1 MTYQELKDQVTR
13 LSEKLDGVSTSD
25 PALLE
30 QRIAL
35 RQLQNQMDIAVVP
48 ALGDQTPDVD
58 VEALIGAVD
67 ADIAQAQK
75 RAELASQIGRVIDF
89 VKKFVA

>member
-1 MTYQELKDQVTR
+1 MTYEELKDQVAR
-13 LSEKLDGVSTSD
+13 LCGKLDGVSTSD

-35 RQLQNQMDIAVVP
+35 RQLQNQMDIAAVP
-48 ALGDQTPDVD
+48 ALGDETPDVD
-58 VEALIGAVD
+58 VEALISAVD
-67 ADIAQAQK
+67 ADILHAQERAQ
-75 RAELASQIGRVIDF
+75 LVSHIGQVIGF

>member
-1 MTYQELKDQVTR
+1 MTYDELRDQVAR

-35 RQLQNQMDIAVVP
+35 RQLQNQMDIAAVP
-48 ALGDQTPDVD
+48 ALGNPTPEVD
-58 VEALIGAVD
+58 VEALISAVD
-67 ADIAQAQK
+67 TDIAQAQK
-75 RAELASQIGRVIDF
+75 RAALVSQIGQVIGF
-89 VKKFVA
+89 VKKFIG

>member
-1 MTYQELKDQVTR
+1 MTYEELKDQVAR
-13 LSEKLDGVSTSD
+13 LSGKLDGVSTSD

-35 RQLQNQMDIAVVP
+35 RRLQNQMDIAAVP
-48 ALGDQTPDVD
+48 ALGEETPDVD

-67 ADIAQAQK
+67 ADISHAQK
-75 RAELASQIGRVIDF
+75 RAQLVSQIGQVIGF
-89 VKKFVA
+89 VKKFIA

>member
-1 MTYQELKDQVTR
+1 MTYEQLKDQVSR
-13 LSEKLDGVSTSD
+13 LSEKLDGVSTND

-35 RQLQNQMDIAVVP
+35 RQLQNQMDIAAVP
-48 ALGDQTPDVD
+48 TLGAQTPDVD
-58 VEALIGAVD
+58 VEALINAVD

-75 RAELASQIGRVIDF
+75 RAQLVAQIGQVIGF
-89 VKKFVA
+89 VKKVIA